1 MNKADDKTSTEP
13 MVEERGERQL
23 LSELPCGLLDK
34 EMAEWPLERKKQAIP
49 PVGVIVMAGPLKGPK
64 GWYMIPFKVTY
75 SNASKL
81 RISAELINRPVPV
94 PDPPGAE
101 PLGEDESGRT
111 TLAVDDGVLGASSK
125 L

>member
-1 MNKADDKTSTEP
+1 MNETEDTIKQEAIA
-13 MVEERGERQL
+13 EETKKPAAL
-23 LSELPCGLLDK
+23 AELPCGLMDA
-34 EMAEWPLERKKQAIP
+34 EMAKWPLERKKQAIP
-49 PVGVIVMAGPLKGPK
+49 PVGVIVMAGPLKGPT
-64 GWYMIPFKVTY
+64 GWYMIPFRITY
-75 SNASKL
+75 CNASKL
-81 RISAELINRPVPV
+81 RISAELINRPLSV